1 MSLFSIITVSYQS
14 EKTILETL
22 MSVFNQKDVFIEHII
37 IDGNSLDNT
46 NIIIKRFI
54 EEHQNQHVKY
64 IYRSEDD
71 SGVYDAIN
79 KGIKFSNG
87 DIIGILNSDD
97 TFSNPHVVKT
107 LEIAMNDSKAD
118 AVYGNVDVINE
129 NKNVIRKIRTGKF
142 QLGDYQRS
150 KHPAHPTFYVKKEIV
165 DTYGYYDLSYSIA
178 SDGEYMFRLLE
189 IHQIKQHYIDEV
201 LVIMKDGGLS
211 QNGFKSTLKIIKE
224 TKDFMKKHQVKFS
237 VLKYIFSKFKKINEY
252 KKG

>member
-1 MSLFSIITVSYQS
+1 MITIITPVYNS
-14 EKTILETL
+14 EKTLEETL
-22 MSVFNQKDVFIEHII
+22 ESVFKQKEVLIEHII
-37 IDGNSLDNT
+37 VNGESTDNSHK
-46 NIIIKRFI
+46 IIETFIKN
-54 EEHQNQHVKY
+54 HQNQHISYVY
-64 IYRSEDD
+64 ISEKDY
-71 SGVYDAIN
+71 GMYDAIN
-79 KGIKFSNG
+79 KGLKISNG

-97 TFSNPHVVKT
+97 TFSNPQVVKT
-107 LEIAMNDSKAD
+107 LEIAMNDSKSD

-165 DTYGYYDLSYSIA
+165 DTYGYYDLRYSIA

-189 IHQIKQHYIDEV
+189 IHQIKHHYIDEV